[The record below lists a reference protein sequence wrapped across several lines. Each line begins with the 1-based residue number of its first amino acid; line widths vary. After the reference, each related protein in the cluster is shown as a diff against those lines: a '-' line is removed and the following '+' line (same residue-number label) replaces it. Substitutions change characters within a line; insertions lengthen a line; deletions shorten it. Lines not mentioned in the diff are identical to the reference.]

1 MISWNLPTFPCV
13 YHILIHSL
21 CPQTYVIIIMCST
34 PLYIDANKFMVHWYF
49 NTAPLSSNCIFNITS
64 SHNIPYIYHH
74 DVIHNTFRL
83 LRHPCPMPWWHR
95 CSVKESLGSTHWT
108 STFPPLFFDPFL
120 PPTTSAILILK
131 SPIITIHFP
140 WLALNSI
147 KFPIS
152 STTQS
157 YLASKLFT
165 LCHRYTTT
173 YFPSTNTSIGNP
185 RFLPPLNI

>member
-1 MISWNLPTFPCV
+1 MPCEK
-13 YHILIHSL
+13 HSPRASVTTKTSAFGL
-21 CPQTYVIIIMCST
+21 GFCLLSPSGHV
-34 PLYIDANKFMVHWYF
+34 FH
-49 NTAPLSSNCIFNITS
+49 TAWETMMKS
-64 SHNIPYIYHH
+64 Y
-74 DVIHNTFRL
+74 NTFRL

-95 CSVKESLGSTHWT
+95 CSVKESLSSTHWT
-108 STFPPLFFDPFL
+108 STFAPLFFDPLL

-157 YLASKLFT
+157 CLASKLFT

-173 YFPSTNTSIGNP
+173 YFPSTNTSTVNP